1 MEYLAREIRESGSGA
16 WSLAAHAEMS
26 VGLAGPSV
34 GRSSC
39 VFVLTT
45 DIHACELC
53 FCMTRFST
61 IAGIFVP
68 CLWVWSFQFRFHAE
82 GLVSLVPVLP
92 EVSYFIYFKSGVTKD
107 RKQKIINLRG
117 MGSSHTPL
125 RALSLGFLHEE
136 NLMQPL
142 CWNVPLNFSF
152 FPSPVPHVLW
162 AGTAIRFWSKW
173 LMTFQTSDL
182 LFGFFEDV
190 I

>member
-1 MEYLAREIRESGSGA
+1 MLKIPVGSISATMEYLAREIRESGSGA

-68 CLWVWSFQFRFHAE
+68 CLWELKLEFPISVSCGGS
-82 GLVSLVPVLP
+82 GLIS
-92 EVSYFIYFKSGVTKD
+92 
-107 RKQKIINLRG
+107 
-117 MGSSHTPL
+117 
-125 RALSLGFLHEE
+125 
-136 NLMQPL
+136 
-142 CWNVPLNFSF
+142 
-152 FPSPVPHVLW
+152 PSPP
-162 AGTAIRFWSKW
+162 
-173 LMTFQTSDL
+173 
-182 LFGFFEDV
+182 
-190 I
+190 